1 MTEDENQLG
10 AAGNSAEE
18 AAADSYGSDDTMSEA
33 EASEQA
39 DTETAAEGE
48 ASEKADTETAAEEK
62 PRKYH
67 APLYIAACI
76 FLAAVIFFGV
86 KLCFFIVRK
95 SQPCHMSFRVCC
107 GSSHFLFCSA
117 HY

>member
-18 AAADSYGSDDTMSEA
+18 AAADSYGSDDTMSEAEATEQADTETAEA

-76 FLAAVIFFGV
+76 FLAAVNIFFV
-86 KLCFFIVRK
+86 LDTVYI
-95 SQPCHMSFRVCC
+95 
-107 GSSHFLFCSA
+107 A
-117 HY
+117 DE